1 MDADRRRQLLRTMIE
16 MIDAVP
22 PDIAGPAPLDP
33 NELVTIISLEAAVL
47 GDLVHAAEL
56 GTRVAEVLDRD
67 LVQQGGG
74 LRYVTRAERRG
85 DEAAEVLALFRA
97 SKSW

>member
-1 MDADRRRQLLRTMIE
+1 MTD

-33 NELVTIISLEAAVL
+33 NELVSIISIEARIL
-47 GDLVHAAEL
+47 GGLVHDAEL
-56 GTRVAEVLDRD
+56 GTAVERVLDRD
-67 LVQQGGG
+67 LIDRGGG
-74 LRYVTRAERRG
+74 WRRATRAERRG
-85 DEAAEVLALFRA
+85 DEAAEVLALFRE